1 MIKTGMFKYQVSAC
15 NEIGFKLL
23 LFLALLLVT
32 WQATSP
38 LPEDHEAFINDKLGH
53 LIVFFSLAFIVD
65 HAFATT
71 RFNLKKFA
79 WLLVY
84 GLAIEGLQYYVP
96 SRQFSLLDVAAN
108 STGTA
113 LYWLMFTTLIQR
125 QLTPKQVHKQS
136 GF

>member
-1 MIKTGMFKYQVSAC
+1 MFKYQVSAC

-23 LFLALLLVT
+23 LFLAIVMVT

-38 LPEDHEAFINDKLGH
+38 LPEDHQPLINDKLGH
-53 LIVFFSLAFIVD
+53 LAVFFTLAFIVD

-79 WLLVY
+79 WLVAY

-96 SRQFSLLDVAAN
+96 SRHFSLLDMAAN
-108 STGTA
+108 TVGIA
-113 LYWLMFTTLIQR
+113 VYWLLFTTVIHR
-125 QLTPKQVHKQS
+125 QPTPRQANKEA